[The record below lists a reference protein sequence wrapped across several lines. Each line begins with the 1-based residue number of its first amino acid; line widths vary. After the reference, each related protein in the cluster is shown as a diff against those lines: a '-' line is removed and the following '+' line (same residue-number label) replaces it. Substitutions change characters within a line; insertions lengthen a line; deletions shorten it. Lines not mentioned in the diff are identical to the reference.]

1 MCSRLQ
7 IYSFLLRIRH
17 LKPPFFD
24 IGSEKIILLS
34 LSPLLLPRPLVFTYN
49 PMRHECLGT
58 SPSSSAPAVDNSK
71 LMTLSLASVSNSR
84 ASSLD
89 NSKLGISA
97 WCQLANQ

>member
-17 LKPPFFD
+17 QTPPFFD

-89 NSKLGISA
+89 NSKLGLSSRCSIGF
-97 WCQLANQ
+97 

>member
-34 LSPLLLPRPLVFTYN
+34 LTPPPSPVSAGVNVLP
-49 PMRHECLGT
+49 HETGMPWA
-58 SPSSSAPAVDNSK
+58 SPPSSVPSVDNSK

>member
-34 LSPLLLPRPLVFTYN
+34 LSPFLRPCPLVFLYN
-49 PMRHECLGT
+49 PMRQECRGHPLHST
-58 SPSSSAPAVDNSK
+58 VPSVDNSK